1 MKVYQY
7 VGASNMG
14 AVPVLFYCSLVAD
27 TKTSFFLPLAGSTA
41 AQKYFLF
48 KYQYH
53 TGFLKNAFICIFG
66 DLEKSSNKISFPVA
80 QLVEHGTSNAKI
92 MGSIPRESKS

>member
-41 AQKYFLF
+41 AQKIFPFQISVSYWFSEKMLLFVFLV
-48 KYQYH
+48 
-53 TGFLKNAFICIFG
+53 I
-66 DLEKSSNKISFPVA
+66 
-80 QLVEHGTSNAKI
+80 
-92 MGSIPRESKS
+92 